1 MKIVILLN
9 LLFFFFFIFLY
20 LYFFIF
26 IFLYFF
32 IHSFLLVWR
41 FLDRVIALS
50 PTRTVEDNI
59 SSARFFIDTYSVT
72 LSSANYII
80 IYYLRYFQC
89 MQLKWLRLFFKSI
102 HQLRV
107 KLLSAQIEISIV
119 LFKRFMFIY
128 DILRISCKLLSP
140 PQWIQLVDVSSS
152 WPDKTSPSFAYL
164 WGFSAAAEVM

>member
-9 LLFFFFFIFLY
+9 FLF
-20 LYFFIF
+20 FFIF

-32 IHSFLLVWR
+32 IHSFLLIWR

-50 PTRTVEDNI
+50 PSRTIEDNI
-59 SSARFFIDTYSVT
+59 SSARF
-72 LSSANYII
+72 LSILTVLPYLQQ

-102 HQLRV
+102 YQLRV
-107 KLLSAQIEISIV
+107 KLLSAQIEISIF

-128 DILRISCKLLSP
+128 DILQISCKLLSP